1 MMYGL
6 GIKISKFV
14 FLGIM
19 PLLLISSSGNKMDL
33 VLNQDISENLIPTYI
48 DFEMDMGEID
58 SVVKYKKLTLLFSDE
73 ENHGTIELVVSAKNG
88 NTDFSEGDFIVQKID
103 GFLNGFEGVFG
114 YFTHKDF
121 GEKPFFANSG
131 FVKISRLDNNHIQGQ
146 MDITLVNDYGRTIR
160 ISDTFRNF

>member
-33 VLNQDISENLIPTYI
+33 VLNQAINENLIPAYI
-48 DFEMDMGEID
+48 DFEMDLAETEN
-58 SVVKYKKLTLLFSDE
+58 VVKSKKLRLLFSDE